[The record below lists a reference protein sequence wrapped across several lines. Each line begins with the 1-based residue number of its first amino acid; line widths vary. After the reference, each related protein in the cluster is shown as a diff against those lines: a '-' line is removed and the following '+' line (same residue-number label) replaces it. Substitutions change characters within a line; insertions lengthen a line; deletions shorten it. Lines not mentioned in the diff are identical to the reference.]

1 MTKQSKT
8 YLESIGDILWS
19 IFPENA
25 TKINYYAQIYDEHS
39 SFTIDFIVNDEVKYF
54 GFGETPRNAI
64 NILDILESYK
74 SSYDYKKLD
83 EKWTHCC
90 ISLDKNRNLD
100 IICLDIDNSDCW
112 PGLYMKGISDLT
124 EDELKGTGIPKE
136 LWEERV
142 FYKDSGQLGK
152 LQSYFINKERRE
164 EFSNLTD
171 DQYIYQQIAE
181 LLRSIA
187 PSNQCNLVLSGYVK
201 NQLSQLDFHQ
211 VMDNGQTLHIDM
223 SSDELLTLLQLLED
237 LQNCEIFAKEPW
249 THFHITL
256 DKDDKFKMGFS
267 YEN

>member
-1 MTKQSKT
+1 MF
-8 YLESIGDILWS
+8 EV
-19 IFPENA
+19 
-25 TKINYYAQIYDEHS
+25 
-39 SFTIDFIVNDEVKYF
+39 DFAYIPKEDSWVNL
-54 GFGETPRNAI
+54 I
-64 NILDILESYK
+64 
-74 SSYDYKKLD
+74 
-83 EKWTHCC
+83 
-90 ISLDKNRNLD
+90 
-100 IICLDIDNSDCW
+100 
-112 PGLYMKGISDLT
+112 MKGISDLT
-124 EDELKGTGIPKE
+124 EEEWKNTGIPKE

>member
-1 MTKQSKT
+1 MKSEQIIYQEIK
-8 YLESIGDILWS
+8 DILWS
-19 IFPENA
+19 IIPPKES
-25 TKINYYAQIYDEHS
+25 KIAFRGYIYDSPNQLGCH
-39 SFTIDFIVNDEVKYF
+39 K
-54 GFGETPRNAI
+54 
-64 NILDILESYK
+64 ILDDGQMELIEIPSGILLQLMYLMKGLQKCEIFSQK
-74 SSYDYKKLD
+74 P
-83 EKWTHCC
+83 WTHFK
-90 ISLDKNRNLD
+90 IIFLKNKMFEVDFAYIPKEDSWVNL
-100 IICLDIDNSDCW
+100 I
-112 PGLYMKGISDLT
+112 MKGISDLT
-124 EDELKGTGIPKE
+124 EEEWKNTGIPKE